1 MAQELELKA
10 VVTDP
15 ARLRQALLN
24 AGAVLRF
31 QGEMSDR
38 RFDRSGELTAR
49 DQVLRVRNYHH
60 PDGRVESVMA
70 WKGPM
75 RLSQGYK
82 QREELE
88 LPIAGESDPPEA
100 LLRALG
106 YEVVHGID
114 RRVEIYR
121 LDGAILRL
129 ESYPRMDSLIE
140 VEGEPAAIERAI
152 QATGIPRAE
161 FTADALTEFVRRFES
176 RTGQTA
182 GLTWNENSGPS
193 QSVS

>member
-10 VVTDP
+10 VVSDP
-15 ARLRQALLN
+15 ARLRQALLT
-24 AGAVLRF
+24 AGAVLQF

-38 RFDRSGELTAR
+38 RFDRGGELTAR
-49 DQVLRVRNYHH
+49 DQVLRVRSYHH
-60 PDGRVESVMA
+60 ADGRVDSTLG
-70 WKGPM
+70 WKGPV

-82 QREELE
+82 EREELE
-88 LPIAGESDPPEA
+88 LPIASEGDPPEV

-106 YEVVHGID
+106 YEVVHAID

-121 LDGAILRL
+121 LDAATLRL
-129 ESYPRMDSLIE
+129 EAYPRMDPLLE

-152 QATGIPRAE
+152 QATGIPRRE
-161 FTADALTEFVRRFES
+161 FTADALTEFVLRFEN

-182 GLTWNENSGPS
+182 AIAWNESAGPKP
-193 QSVS
+193 SVP